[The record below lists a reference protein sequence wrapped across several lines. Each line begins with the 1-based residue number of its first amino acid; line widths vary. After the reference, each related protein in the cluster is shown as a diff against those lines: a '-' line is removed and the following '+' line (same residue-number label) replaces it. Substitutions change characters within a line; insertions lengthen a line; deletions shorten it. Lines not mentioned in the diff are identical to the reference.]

1 MTNQD
6 DSSDPHGRRSGRG
19 ERPANTSIRSR
30 LTWAV
35 FVPWVVVAVL
45 WAVGCSLFAFDA
57 LSAQRVASGVQ
68 SMSLPAVNALGQ
80 VQRERLRSLEVISEP
95 GLGTDELEAQ
105 QRATDSALE
114 ELASKSRPVM
124 ENAPDDLQAPMN
136 ELNGYFKRL
145 PDLRERIASGQA
157 TVNELNSFYNDLFDT
172 ATRVFDVQARITPD
186 SEATQGARAAVA
198 LFQAQDML
206 AREASMVGTALS
218 TGSLTDAEHR
228 ELVGYIAGRETLVQ
242 SNTRSMLP
250 GVRQRYDRLTST
262 ADWKRLQ
269 SIEDEVVGHGAFSGG
284 NTPEVQVADWRRIT
298 NEASAEMAGMVRGQA
313 GRVASDAL
321 SRANQTLW
329 TVVIGGVLALVI
341 AIGSFVF
348 ARRVYKSVVDD
359 ALLTRLQG
367 LRTESLTMAEKL
379 PEVVR
384 RLRVGESVDVEAE
397 VIDMR
402 HYGSDEVGEV
412 AHAIQL
418 FQQEAMQAAAGETRA
433 RQGARVVFVGMAH
446 RIQRLLRGMHTTI
459 DHLERDEESS
469 QQLSRLF
476 DLDNST
482 TRARRTVENLLVLG
496 DQQPGRRW
504 SKPVPLMDVLRSSV
518 SEIDQY
524 SRVVIGHVPD
534 VTVHGAA
541 VGDTIHLI
549 SELIDNAT
557 AFSPP
562 STQVHVGATE
572 VARGIAI
579 EISDQGLGMAPE
591 IRERANEMMS
601 SPPEFDRLVLESN
614 KAEQLGLFTAAR
626 LAGRRD
632 IGVEFGVSPYGG
644 TRATVLLPDGILEQ
658 GVGESSENTGTLRIP
673 APGEQERTDPAVP
686 RPREFASGGD
696 VPRSAA
702 SRSGE
707 TPVEWPAAEPAGP
720 SAAAASEQAPE
731 TPVMNRRAGSKQ
743 SEAQQSASQQGKTQ
757 QGQTQQDEPERVG
770 KSAGKGGRPALPKRV
785 PQSHLV
791 DGLKDDPDQEEEQVV
806 AAPSKLAGFRRAFR
820 GGSDDDGT
828 DGSS

>member
-1 MTNQD
+1 MARATTIDGKKPEVTNQD
-6 DSSDPHGRRSGRG
+6 DSSDPRGRRRGRD
-19 ERPANTSIRSR
+19 ERSTKTSIRSR

-57 LSAQRVASGVQ
+57 LSSQRVASGVQ
-68 SMSLPAVNALGQ
+68 SMSLPAVDALDE

-95 GLGTDELEAQ
+95 GLGTEELEVQ
-105 QRATDSALE
+105 QRSTDSALKE
-114 ELASKSRPVM
+114 MAVKSRPVM

-145 PDLRERIASGQA
+145 PDLRDRIASGQA

-172 ATRVFDVQARITPD
+172 ATRLFDVQARITPD
-186 SEATQGARAAVA
+186 SEALQGARAAVA

-206 AREASMVGTALS
+206 AREASMIGTSLS
-218 TGSLTDAEHR
+218 TGALTGAEHR
-228 ELVGYIAGRETLVQ
+228 ELVGYIAGRQALVR
-242 SNTRSMLP
+242 SNTGSMLP
-250 GVRQRYDRLTST
+250 GVRRQYDRMTST
-262 ADWKRLQ
+262 GDWQRLQ
-269 SIEDEVVGHGAFSGG
+269 SIEDEVVEHGSFSGG
-284 NTPEVQVADWRRIT
+284 DAPDVQVEDWRRMT
-298 NEASAEMAGMVRGQA
+298 NEVSSEMSGMVRGQA
-313 GRVASDAL
+313 GQVASGAL
-321 SRANQTLW
+321 GRANQTLW
-329 TVVIGGVLALVI
+329 AVVIGGVLALLI

-379 PEVVR
+379 PDVVR
-384 RLRVGESVDVEAE
+384 RLRGGETVDVEAE
-397 VIDMR
+397 MIDMR

-459 DHLERDEESS
+459 DRLERDEESS

-534 VTVHGAA
+534 MTVHGAA

-562 STQVHVGATE
+562 STRVHVGATA

-658 GVGESSENTGTLRIP
+658 GTGESSETTGTLRMP
-673 APGEQERTDPAVP
+673 APGEQDATDPAVP
-686 RPREFASGGD
+686 RPREFAPESG
-696 VPRSAA
+696 VRRSAA
-702 SRSGE
+702 PRAGE
-707 TPVEWPAAEPAGP
+707 APVEWPAAEPPGSVPAVESEP
-720 SAAAASEQAPE
+720 VREKSAVRDEGEPEPGTSQRDAPE
-731 TPVMNRRAGSKQ
+731 PT
-743 SEAQQSASQQGKTQ
+743 GK
-757 QGQTQQDEPERVG
+757 
-770 KSAGKGGRPALPKRV
+770 AGKGGRPELPKRV

-791 DGLKDDPDQEEEQVV
+791 DGLKDDPDQEEQQVV

-820 GGSDDDGT
+820 GGFDDDET